1 MSVLIHKD
9 LLGTRHHLRVDDNIQ
24 SFQWSDCASHDDWIL
39 GSSAEVNSLDC
50 MLDVFGYNPISVF
63 PEAQHKAFYEL
74 CSGSMPT
81 TIPWH
86 YVLRQDQFKK
96 HVRRAVEKAIVSIC
110 DFEASGYDQTYKKI
124 RKFLLSLTQPLVD
137 QSKLSAYIAGNDKG
151 MTVEGSLR
159 SFQCRSGKAPRI
171 LYDQAGTATGRLTV
185 KRGPRILTL
194 PSRYRDILKPRPGM
208 ELVQIDLVSAEPRTA
223 LHVAGKSIEGDVY
236 KQISESLN
244 LDVTREVI
252 KVASLSAL
260 YGAGHKMLTQKLGN
274 AAAAKRLIRQ
284 LRLHFGVARIES
296 QLTLEMKEK
305 GFITN
310 LFGRKLGTRRD
321 EIQKAYSH
329 FMQSTTSD
337 AALVMFA
344 DLTNH
349 ITRNIDP
356 EFKAVYVIH
365 DALVCELSKDKKEEI
380 SNASKIIA
388 LESVGNYDSKMTA
401 ISE

>member
-9 LLGTRHHLRVDDNIQ
+9 LLGTRHHLRVDRDVQ
-24 SFQWSDCASHDDWIL
+24 SFQWADGSSHSDWIL
-39 GSSAEVNSLDC
+39 GSHTDVNSLDC
-50 MLDVFGYNPISVF
+50 MLEVFGYDPISVF
-63 PEAQHKAFYEL
+63 PEAQHKAFSEI
-74 CSGSMPT
+74 CSGSIPT

-110 DFEASGYDQTYKKI
+110 DFESSGYDQTYKKI

-137 QSKLSAYIAGNDKG
+137 QSRLRSYIEGNDKG
-151 MTVEGSLR
+151 MTVESSLR
-159 SFQCRSGKAPRI
+159 SFYCRSGKAPRI
-171 LYDQAGTATGRLTV
+171 VYDQAGTATGRLTV
-185 KRGPRILTL
+185 KKGPRILTL

-223 LHVAGKSIEGDVY
+223 LHVAGKGMEGDVY

-244 LDVTREVI
+244 LDVPREVI

-274 AAAAKRLIRQ
+274 ASAAKRLIRQ
-284 LRLHFGVARIES
+284 LRLHFGVSRIES

-305 GFITN
+305 GHITN

-344 DLTNH
+344 DLTSH
-349 ITRNIDP
+349 ITNNIDP

-365 DALVCELSKDKKEEI
+365 DALVCELSKDKKDEI
-380 SNASKIIA
+380 ADASKSIV